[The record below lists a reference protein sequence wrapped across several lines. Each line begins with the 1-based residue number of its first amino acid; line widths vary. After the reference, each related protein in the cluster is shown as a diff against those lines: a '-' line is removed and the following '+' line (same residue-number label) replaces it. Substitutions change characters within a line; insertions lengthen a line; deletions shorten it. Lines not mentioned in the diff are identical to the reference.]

1 MTSEKKFITSS
12 LSTPDSKKPAIGKT
26 AAGKPAAEKS
36 AEERLTTENLIAEN
50 TPQKNTVE
58 ASTGSPVESTNEPT
72 PEQTPPL
79 DWNAL
84 DLSAELLELITKAG
98 FKEPTPV
105 QQRAIPRAMDG
116 EDLIVSAQT
125 GTGKTAAFG
134 FPMIEKIK
142 GRNGTY
148 GLVLAPSREIA
159 LQTQQFFNDFGAPL
173 GVTSVSLIGGTDL
186 KTDEAELRKYPQI
199 IVATPGRLCDHL
211 ERGNVWLEYVEVLVL
226 DEADRMLEM
235 GFASQLN
242 RILDQMSSSR
252 QTLLFSAT
260 LSPVVEKLAHK
271 ILYEPHRIQIGKTS
285 SAAKTVA
292 QDFVFLDESE
302 KLRELR
308 YLLYEERGTV
318 FVFTRS
324 KDRAASLWRSLR
336 NKGFHEATQLHSDLK
351 QNVREEALKDF
362 KDGRY
367 RVMIATDVVGRGIHV
382 DEVAHVVNFDMPREA
397 EDYVHRIGR
406 TGRANSSGRATSFVT
421 PRDGIV
427 LRAIEKLIGRKIE
440 RPGGQNPPSHS
451 PRSGDSKPTQQ
462 RPRRRGRRPQSKPS

>member
-12 LSTPDSKKPAIGKT
+12 IISNPAQKT
-26 AAGKPAAEKS
+26 TAEKPAAERS
-36 AEERLTTENLIAEN
+36 ITENLATAEPS
-50 TPQKNTVE
+50 TEP
-58 ASTGSPVESTNEPT
+58 ASVPA
-72 PEQTPPL
+72 PL
-79 DWNAL
+79 DWSAL
-84 DLSAELLELITKAG
+84 DLSADLLDLITKAG

-105 QQRAIPRAMDG
+105 QQRAIPRAMNG

-134 FPMIEKIK
+134 FPMIEKVR

-308 YLLYEERGTV
+308 YLLYDERGTV

-324 KDRAASLWRSLR
+324 KDRAASLWRALR

-351 QNVREEALKDF
+351 QNVREEALQDF
-362 KDGRY
+362 KNGRY

-382 DEVAHVVNFDMPREA
+382 DEVAHVVNYDMPREA
-397 EDYVHRIGR
+397 EDYIHRIGR

-421 PRDGIV
+421 PRDGLV

-440 RPGGQNPPSHS
+440 RPGGQAGGPKSS
-451 PRSGDSKPTQQ
+451 DSKPAP
-462 RPRRRGRRPQSKPS
+462 RPRSQGRRRQSKPS